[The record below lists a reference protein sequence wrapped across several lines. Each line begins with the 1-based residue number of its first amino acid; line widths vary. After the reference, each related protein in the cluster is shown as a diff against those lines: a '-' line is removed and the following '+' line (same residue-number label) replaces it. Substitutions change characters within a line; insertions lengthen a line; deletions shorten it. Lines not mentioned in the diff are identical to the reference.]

1 MLLCLVALAML
12 YPLIEALDDWD
23 MATPAADSEIQ
34 FIAVLTFVGMLF
46 IFGKVLARVTAL
58 LTKALLSLLR
68 SSMSLQ
74 GQSEHYASV
83 GPIVA
88 ASPPLPLRI

>member
-12 YPLIEALDDWD
+12 YPMIEALDHRD

-34 FIAVLTFVGMLF
+34 IIAILTFLGMLF
-46 IFGKVLARVTAL
+46 IFGKVLARLAAL
-58 LTKALLSLLR
+58 LTKALLAFLR
-68 SSMSLQ
+68 SAMSVQ